1 MSILISTAL
10 FSSGLAT
17 SITVNGSPKV
27 LTQTTNS
34 SFYNISF
41 NAPTSDDLASI
52 FIQITG
58 FKNRYS
64 TDDVAGGIQ
73 FQTSLDGYLIDISP
87 VTPLADSLVPTSAS
101 LANFS
106 ILNTVVGQQTSMI
119 AQVLIS
125 GFARQN
131 DVVQI
136 QSLNQNFYQGQEMA
150 LFYNG
155 V

>member
-64 TDDVAGGIQ
+64 TDDVAGGI
-73 FQTSLDGYLIDISP
+73 
-87 VTPLADSLVPTSAS
+87 
-101 LANFS
+101 
-106 ILNTVVGQQTSMI
+106 
-119 AQVLIS
+119 
-125 GFARQN
+125 
-131 DVVQI
+131 
-136 QSLNQNFYQGQEMA
+136 
-150 LFYNG
+150 
-155 V
+155 